1 MKRNILVRQHDSNDC
16 APACLAMVSSHY
28 GKKME
33 LYKFRNKMQTQRKG
47 TILSDLVKTAN
58 EIGFISKPIR
68 VDKEGFQSRFTL
80 PSIAQ
85 VILENGQSHFVV
97 IREIYKNKVVL
108 LDPGQGKRV
117 ESIDSFFKYFTG
129 LMVLLTPNNNVF
141 VKKNDEVANKK
152 VFQRFLTLLT
162 PHKWLLGMII
172 LASIT
177 LTVTGIVG
185 SFFNQVIFDQV
196 IPNNLE
202 TQLLVFTLLFL
213 GVSLVQVVIGFIRA
227 QLAIHVS
234 QKMDISLVLN
244 YFKHIFNL
252 PISFFST
259 KKTGDILTRFGDS
272 FVIKNVL
279 TNLVLTVFLD
289 LILALGTGIILF
301 NISRELFMIIAV
313 ITIIHIIIVYSFK
326 EPFKKYN
333 LKKMEQDSRLNSTIV
348 ESLNAINFVKSSNHE
363 KSIMDRVEKHFI
375 KSLKID
381 FRMQHLANLH
391 DSISSTLMTIGSLAL
406 ISYGALMVM
415 NETMSIGVLLTFSV
429 LSSFFMDPINRLVNM
444 QLEIQEADISMKRLS
459 EILDIK
465 EEPLEDDKKIEFKS
479 IQHSVTFEDLSFGYR
494 TGKNTLKDIN
504 LSINK
509 GERTAIVGTSG
520 SGKSTLAKL
529 LVGLHSINEGRILID
544 DVNTQDYTLSS
555 LRKRIGYCQQDVQLL
570 PGTVFENLTLG
581 QEHHEIKDIQEVL
594 SKIGCSGFIHTLD
607 DGYETHI
614 EESGVGLSGGEKQI
628 INLTRCLL
636 KNPELVVLDEAT
648 SNMDSMREKEVFE
661 QLYTNFPNKTMLI
674 IAHKLSLIKNCDKII
689 VVKDGQVL
697 ETGTHQSLMDTKGE
711 YYHLWNAQHS
721 EIHSGS
727 QVKGLS
733 EADTCNDYDEDDDVF
748 QY

>member
-16 APACLAMVSSHY
+16 APACLAMVSTYY

-58 EIGFISKPIR
+58 DIGFISKPIR
-68 VDKEGFQSRFTL
+68 VDKDGFQTEFTL

-85 VILENGQSHFVV
+85 VLLENGQSHFVV
-97 IREIYKNKVVL
+97 IREIYKNKVVI
-108 LDPGQGKRV
+108 LDPSKGKRV

-129 LMVLLTPNNNVF
+129 LMVLLTPNNNIF
-141 VKKNDEVANKK
+141 IKKNEEIANKK
-152 VFQRFLTLLT
+152 VFRRFLTLLT
-162 PHKWLLGMII
+162 PHKWMLTMII

-177 LTVTGIVG
+177 LTVTGVVG
-185 SFFNQVIFDQV
+185 SFFNQIIFDQV
-196 IPNNLE
+196 IPNNLD

-213 GVSLVQVVIGFIRA
+213 GVSLAQVVIGFIRA

-252 PISFFST
+252 PLSFFST

-289 LILALGTGIILF
+289 LILALGTGIILY
-301 NISRELFMIIAV
+301 NISKELFMIIAV
-313 ITIIHIIIVYSFK
+313 MTVIHIIIVYLFK

-348 ESLNAINFVKSSNHE
+348 ESLNAINYVKSSNHE
-363 KSIMDRVEKHFI
+363 KSIMERVEKHFI
-375 KSLKID
+375 KALKID

-391 DSISSTLMTIGSLAL
+391 DSLSSTLMTFGSLSL
-406 ISYGALMVM
+406 ISYGAFMVM
-415 NETMSIGVLLTFSV
+415 NETMSIGVLLTFTV

-459 EILDIK
+459 EILDSK
-465 EEPLEDDKKIEFKS
+465 EEPLEDDKKIEFEGIQES
-479 IQHSVTFEDLSFGYR
+479 IKFNDLSFGYR
-494 TGKNTLKDIN
+494 SGKETLKDIN
-504 LSINK
+504 ISLK
-509 GERTAIVGTSG
+509 EGERTAIVGTSG

-529 LVGLHSINEGRILID
+529 LVGLHRTYEGSITID
-544 DVNTQDYTLSS
+544 ELNIHDYSLSS

-581 QEHHEIKDIQEVL
+581 QEHHEVKDTHEIL
-594 SKIGCSGFIHTLD
+594 HKIGCSDFIHALD
-607 DGYETHI
+607 DGYETQI
-614 EESGVGLSGGEKQI
+614 EESGVGLSGGEKQM
-628 INLTRCLL
+628 INLARCLL
-636 KNPELVVLDEAT
+636 KKPELIVLDEAT
-648 SNMDSMREKEVFE
+648 SNMDSMREKQVFE
-661 QLYTNFPNKTMLI
+661 HLYTNFPNETMVI

-689 VVKDGQVL
+689 VFKGGKIA
-697 ETGTHQSLMDTKGE
+697 EIGSHSTLMENEGE
-711 YYHLWNAQHS
+711 YYRLWNAQHS
-721 EIHSGS
+721 EIQPGGL
-727 QVKGLS
+727 KGTNS
-733 EADTCNDYDEDDDVF
+733 DRKKEPPYPADDDVF

>member
-1 MKRNILVRQHDSNDC
+1 
-16 APACLAMVSSHY
+16 
-28 GKKME
+28 
-33 LYKFRNKMQTQRKG
+33 
-47 TILSDLVKTAN
+47 
-58 EIGFISKPIR
+58 
-68 VDKEGFQSRFTL
+68 
-80 PSIAQ
+80 
-85 VILENGQSHFVV
+85 
-97 IREIYKNKVVL
+97 
-108 LDPGQGKRV
+108 
-117 ESIDSFFKYFTG
+117 
-129 LMVLLTPNNNVF
+129 
-141 VKKNDEVANKK
+141 
-152 VFQRFLTLLT
+152 
-162 PHKWLLGMII
+162 MII
-172 LASIT
+172 VASIT

-252 PISFFST
+252 PLSFFST

-301 NISRELFMIIAV
+301 TISKELFMIIAV

-363 KSIMDRVEKHFI
+363 KSIMDRVETHFI
-375 KSLKID
+375 KALKID

-391 DSISSTLMTIGSLAL
+391 DSLSSTLMTFGSLSL
-406 ISYGALMVM
+406 ISYGAFMVM
-415 NETMSIGVLLTFSV
+415 NETMSIGVLLTFTV

-459 EILDIK
+459 EILDSK
-465 EEPLEDDKKIEFKS
+465 EEPLEDDKKIEFES
-479 IQHSVTFEDLSFGYR
+479 IQQSIKLEDLSFGYR
-494 TGKNTLKDIN
+494 SGKDTLKDIN
-504 LSINK
+504 ISINK

-529 LVGLHSINEGRILID
+529 LVGLHPIKEGRILID
-544 DVNTQDYTLSS
+544 EVNTQDYSLSS

-581 QEHHEIKDIQEVL
+581 QEHHEIKDIQEIL
-594 SKIGCSGFIHTLD
+594 NKIGCSGFIHSLD
-607 DGYETHI
+607 DGYETQI

-636 KNPELVVLDEAT
+636 KNPELIVLDEAT
-648 SNMDSMREKEVFE
+648 SNMDSMREKQVFE

-689 VVKDGQVL
+689 VVKNGKVV
-697 ETGTHQSLMDTKGE
+697 ETGSHESLMENNGE
-711 YYHLWNAQHS
+711 YHRLWNAQHS
-721 EIHSGS
+721 EIQPGS
-727 QVKGLS
+727 RAVTRS
-733 EADTCNDYDEDDDVF
+733 ESEPADQYDEDDDIF